1 MPNMWWSF
9 GAFLTSKT
17 KILDVTEDP
26 THSHP
31 ALQLPSLTVESVQ
44 SFTYLGSEVNSQQV
58 LEATIKERLVKAGTI
73 FAMLSR
79 IWQASTLPIKVKAL
93 VYNTLVRPVALYGS
107 ETWALL
113 PGQEQQLDTAD
124 MKWVRRIAG
133 VTLWDQLHNAEIR
146 FRALPHCLVSWSETC
161 RQSRLRYYGH
171 LHQLPLDRAP
181 GSPWIGKPQELI
193 DRDAPSPPGT
203 PSLRWTLPPEDSPWR
218 SFISS
223 PQTVI
228 STETKSSWPTAWI
241 GNRLDRV
248 HGPPDDGMTVSMGLS
263 IPTHKPDTYK
273 EIQRAQP

>member
-1 MPNMWWSF
+1 MNLWKVIKFVTIVISPVS
-9 GAFLTSKT
+9 SKT
-17 KILDVTEDP
+17 KILHVTEDP

-181 GSPWIGKPQELI
+181 RIALDREAPGAHRPGRPVTSWNTLIEMDAATRGLTLEELHQLAP
-193 DRDAPSPPGT
+193 DRDQYRDQVVLADRLNRKPTRS
-203 PSLRWTLPPEDSPWR
+203 RPWATR
-218 SFISS
+218 
-223 PQTVI
+223 
-228 STETKSSWPTAWI
+228 
-241 GNRLDRV
+241 
-248 HGPPDDGMTVSMGLS
+248 
-263 IPTHKPDTYK
+263 
-273 EIQRAQP
+273 